1 MEMDRC
7 RDLRPHYAAY
17 AADATDKATAMR
29 IQLHLGDGCA
39 SCAGEIEQLME
50 TFHAVPLGL
59 APKAPP
65 AGSRDSLLE
74 ELGRTPQEQHETPVL
89 FPETNRMRLWKVLTA
104 LSTVALVAV
113 AWWGNQQLDAIAA
126 LEAEIDRAGMVNTVD
141 TRSLERQV
149 KQLKGTLSHAV
160 TPRAEVIDLRGK
172 SSIARLFL
180 DRAGGVATFS
190 AESLGDP
197 GKGKLHHL
205 WLRDDDTVVLLGRI
219 PPQFSRE
226 GGQLRFRL
234 TADHPDKGEALVTL
248 EAADATPTTPSEK
261 ALLTSP

>member
-1 MEMDRC
+1 MDRC

-89 FPETNRMRLWKVLTA
+89 FPETDRMRLWKVLTA

-149 KQLKGTLSHAV
+149 KQLKGTLSNAV
-160 TPRAEVIDLRGK
+160 TPRAEVIDLQGK
-172 SSIARLFL
+172 SSVARLFL

-190 AESLGDP
+190 AEPLGDP
-197 GKGKLHHL
+197 GQGKLHHL
-205 WLRDDDTVVLLGRI
+205 WLRKDDTVVLLGRI

-234 TADHPDKGEALVTL
+234 NADHPDKGEALVTL

>member
-1 MEMDRC
+1 MDRC

-17 AADATDKATAMR
+17 AADAADKATAMR

-39 SCAGEIEQLME
+39 SCVVEIEQLME

-59 APKAPP
+59 TPKAPP
-65 AGSRDSLLE
+65 TGSRDSLLE
-74 ELGRTPQEQHETPVL
+74 ELSRTPQEQHETPVL
-89 FPETNRMRLWKVLTA
+89 FPETDRMRLWKVLTA
-104 LSTVALVAV
+104 LSAVALVAV
-113 AWWGNQQLDAIAA
+113 AWWGKQQLDAIETLKADA
-126 LEAEIDRAGMVNTVD
+126 DRAGMVNTVD

-149 KQLKGTLSHAV
+149 EQLKGTLANAI
-160 TPRAEVIDLRGK
+160 TPRAEVINLQGT
-172 SSIARLFL
+172 SSVARLFL

-197 GKGKLHHL
+197 GQGKLHHL
-205 WLRDDDTVVLLGRI
+205 WLRDKGAVVLLGRI

-234 TADHPDKGEALVTL
+234 NDDHADKGEALVTL
-248 EAADATPTTPSEK
+248 EAADPTPATPSGK